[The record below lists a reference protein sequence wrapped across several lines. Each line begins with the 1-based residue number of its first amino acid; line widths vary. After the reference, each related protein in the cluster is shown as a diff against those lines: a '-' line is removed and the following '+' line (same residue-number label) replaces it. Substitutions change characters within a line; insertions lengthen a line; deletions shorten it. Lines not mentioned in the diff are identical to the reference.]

1 MALSI
6 KKPEAER
13 LAKALAHES
22 GETVT
27 QAVIRALREALGRR
41 RGRRTAP
48 DVTEATLRISR
59 HCAALPDLDDRP
71 PDEILGYDQHGG
83 FA

>member
-6 KKPEAER
+6 KNPEAER
-13 LAKALAHES
+13 LAKALARAS

-27 QAVIRALREALGRR
+27 QAVIRALREALVRR
-41 RGRRTAP
+41 RGRRSAS
-48 DVTEATLRISR
+48 DVTEAILRISR

-71 PDEILGYDQHGG
+71 PDESLGYDEHGG

>member
-6 KKPEAER
+6 KNPEAER

-27 QAVIRALREALGRR
+27 QAVIRALREALVRR

-48 DVTEATLRISR
+48 HVTEAMLRNSR

>member
-6 KKPEAER
+6 KNPEAER
-13 LAKALAHES
+13 LAKLLARET

-27 QAVIRALREALGRR
+27 QSVIAALRETLVRK

-48 DVTEATLRISR
+48 DVTEAILRISER
-59 HCAALPDLDDRP
+59 CAALPDLDERT
-71 PDEILGYDQHGG
+71 PDQILGYDEHGG
-83 FA
+83 FG

>member
-6 KKPEAER
+6 KNAEAER
-13 LAKALAHES
+13 LAKALARAS

-27 QAVIRALREALGRR
+27 QAVIGALREALVRR
-41 RGRRTAP
+41 RARRTVP
-48 DVTEATLRISR
+48 DVTEAILRISR
-59 HCAALPDLDDRP
+59 RCSALPDLDDRP
-71 PDEILGYDQHGG
+71 PDESLGYDEHGG

>member
-6 KKPEAER
+6 KNPEAER
-13 LAKALAHES
+13 LAKALARES

-27 QAVIRALREALGRR
+27 QAVTRALREALVRR

-48 DVTEATLRISR
+48 DVTEAILRISR
-59 HCAALPDLDDRP
+59 HCASLPDLDDRP
-71 PDEILGYDQHGG
+71 PDEILSYDQHGG

>member
-6 KKPEAER
+6 KNPEAER
-13 LAKALAHES
+13 LAKALAHAS

-71 PDEILGYDQHGG
+71 PDESLGYDQHGG

>member
-6 KKPEAER
+6 KNPEAER
-13 LAKALAHES
+13 LTKALARES

-27 QAVIRALREALGRR
+27 QAVTRALREALVRR

-48 DVTEATLRISR
+48 DVTEAILRISR